1 MDFLPS
7 SRQTQSASVRYESRR
22 AQRSHPS
29 LKTVLTRLY
38 ICGGSYFCKQRNSPS
53 HRVSRTFWKSEKPEF
68 CLMFRLNKKEQLKHP
83 CCRGESVRPGVSFSE
98 SVIWFIYRPVRAH
111 KVPLWSHYITQLHN
125 NEIKAESLSVR
136 ELNISSLILSVR
148 LRTNSSC
155 SSFVSFISSERSH
168 VSCCSSSRL
177 HVTKRSA
184 QQLLKRVIN
193 GTWEE
198 TPQFHIHHLIRQ
210 DIWCL

>member
-38 ICGGSYFCKQRNSPS
+38 ICGGSYFCKRRNSPS

-111 KVPLWSHYITQLHN
+111 KVPLWSHYITLSYIIMKLKQNL
-125 NEIKAESLSVR
+125 SQSVR
-136 ELNISSLILSVR
+136 VEHIESDPLSETPYELFFFFFVLRLVHQLWEITRLLLLVISS
-148 LRTNSSC
+148 SC
-155 SSFVSFISSERSH
+155 HQTFGSTASQTCH
-168 VSCCSSSRL
+168 
-177 HVTKRSA
+177 
-184 QQLLKRVIN
+184 
-193 GTWEE
+193 
-198 TPQFHIHHLIRQ
+198 
-210 DIWCL
+210 

>member
-83 CCRGESVRPGVSFSE
+83 CCRGESVRPGVSFSK

-111 KVPLWSHYITQLHN
+111 KVPLWSHYITHSYIIMKLKQNLSQSERVEHIESDPLSETPYELFFFFFVLRLVHQLW
-125 NEIKAESLSVR
+125 EITRLLLLV
-136 ELNISSLILSVR
+136 ISS
-148 LRTNSSC
+148 SC
-155 SSFVSFISSERSH
+155 HQTFGSTASQTCH
-168 VSCCSSSRL
+168 
-177 HVTKRSA
+177 
-184 QQLLKRVIN
+184 
-193 GTWEE
+193 
-198 TPQFHIHHLIRQ
+198 
-210 DIWCL
+210 

>member
-68 CLMFRLNKKEQLKHP
+68 CLMFRLNKKKQLKHP

-111 KVPLWSHYITQLHN
+111 KVPLWSHYITLSYIIMKLKQNL
-125 NEIKAESLSVR
+125 SQSVR
-136 ELNISSLILSVR
+136 VEHIESDPLSETPYELFFFFVLRLVHQLWEITRLLLLVISS
-148 LRTNSSC
+148 SC
-155 SSFVSFISSERSH
+155 HQTFGSTASQTCH
-168 VSCCSSSRL
+168 
-177 HVTKRSA
+177 
-184 QQLLKRVIN
+184 
-193 GTWEE
+193 
-198 TPQFHIHHLIRQ
+198 
-210 DIWCL
+210 

>member
-111 KVPLWSHYITQLHN
+111 KVPLWSHYITQSYIIMKLKQN
-125 NEIKAESLSVR
+125 LSQSVR
-136 ELNISSLILSVR
+136 VEHIESDPLSETTYELFLFVLRLVHQLWEITRLLLLVISS
-148 LRTNSSC
+148 SC
-155 SSFVSFISSERSH
+155 HQTFGSTASQTCH
-168 VSCCSSSRL
+168 
-177 HVTKRSA
+177 
-184 QQLLKRVIN
+184 
-193 GTWEE
+193 
-198 TPQFHIHHLIRQ
+198 
-210 DIWCL
+210 

>member
-111 KVPLWSHYITQLHN
+111 KVPLWSHYITQSYIIMKLKQNLSQSERVEHIESDPLSETTYELFLFVLRLVHQLW
-125 NEIKAESLSVR
+125 EITRLLLLV
-136 ELNISSLILSVR
+136 ISS
-148 LRTNSSC
+148 SC
-155 SSFVSFISSERSH
+155 
-168 VSCCSSSRL
+168 
-177 HVTKRSA
+177 
-184 QQLLKRVIN
+184 
-193 GTWEE
+193 
-198 TPQFHIHHLIRQ
+198 HHTFGSTASQ
-210 DIWCL
+210 TCH